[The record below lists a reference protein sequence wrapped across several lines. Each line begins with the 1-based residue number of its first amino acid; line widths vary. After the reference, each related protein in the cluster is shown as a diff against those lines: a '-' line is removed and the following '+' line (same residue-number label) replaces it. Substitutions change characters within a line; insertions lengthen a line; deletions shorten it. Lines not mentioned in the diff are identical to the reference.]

1 MLRSVGQIIKE
12 DLIKN
17 EAFEKIYVSELV
29 FEALKHV
36 LGEGLSS
43 QIKIKGF
50 KDKTVW
56 IGTPNS
62 VFSQELSFFEGEIV
76 KRVNELIGE
85 DVLKRVRFEESWKR
99 KRR

>member
-1 MLRSVGQIIKE
+1 MIRSVGQIIKE
-12 DLIKN
+12 ELVKS
-17 EAFEKIYVSELV
+17 EVFEKVYVAELV

-43 QIKIKGF
+43 QLTIKGF
-50 KDKTVW
+50 RNKTVW
-56 IGTPNS
+56 IGTPSS
-62 VFSQELSFFEGEIV
+62 VFSQELSFFENEIV

-85 DVLKRVRFEESWKR
+85 DILKSVRFEESWKR